1 MCSYVEDYFV
11 TSNDYKK
18 KCHKI
23 IDLFFI
29 LEISFIRM
37 SIADWYF
44 CKNYI

>member
-11 TSNDYKK
+11 TSNDHKK
-18 KCHKI
+18 NFKI

-37 SIADWYF
+37 SIAD
-44 CKNYI
+44 